1 VPDPSPPNNRNRRVA
16 VFTGSFDPP
25 TVYHRKVAQLI
36 RERGFEEVIVRPTA
50 PRGANPDGE
59 HAAPVHRAVMA
70 DLAFRDVS
78 GVTVDLDDLD
88 EGTSLSDDQ
97 FDRHYATRGEVW
109 HVVSSEFV
117 AGGRAGTS
125 VIQTR
130 WENGRTLWQSGRFL
144 VLHSTASPPEQVDLP
159 LTSELVAI
167 DDHFPTADI
176 RLRVFEGGSARPH
189 VADGVDDYIRRYR
202 LFSGTPSPRE
212 TRITLDEP
220 RLMVVADEH
229 NPAARELAARFKPLE
244 TPEPN
249 LILVLGG
256 DGSMLAAIRAHW
268 RKRIPFLGLNAGT
281 LGFLMNEEL
290 PARLAGT
297 ELVVYR
303 MPMLRVDTTAPDGRV
318 TRGLAYSDAWVERDS
333 GQAAWL
339 RIDVDGRTQVPKVVG
354 DGLLVA
360 TPSGSSAYARAMGAT
375 PVPLT
380 APVLTLAGSNVFR
393 PRFWKPVALPE
404 TTTVRITN
412 VDDRNKRP
420 VRAFLDG
427 HLAGP
432 VSAMEVRVSSVAAVE
447 LAFTPQFDL
456 SERLLRS
463 LFPPEEE

>member
-1 VPDPSPPNNRNRRVA
+1 VPESPRDRRVA

-25 TVYHRKVAQLI
+25 TNYHRKVAQILLA
-36 RERGFEEVIVRPTA
+36 RGFHEVIVRPTA
-50 PRGANPDGE
+50 PRAESPDGE

-70 DLAFRDVS
+70 DLAFRDLP
-78 GVTVDLDDLD
+78 GVRVDLDDLD
-88 EGTSLSDDQ
+88 GGEPLSDYR
-97 FDRHYATRGEVW
+97 FDTVYADRGAVW
-109 HVVSSEFV
+109 HVVSADFIV
-117 AGGRAGTS
+117 GGRGGTS
-125 VIQTR
+125 AIQTR
-130 WENGRTLWQSGRFL
+130 WENGADLWRTGRFI
-144 VLHSTASPPEQVDLP
+144 VLHPTHAPPGPADLPSTA
-159 LTSELVAI
+159 ELIAI
-167 DDHFPTADI
+167 DDHMPTADI
-176 RLRVFEGGSARPH
+176 RRRVFDGGEARPD
-189 VADGVDDYIRRYR
+189 VPDGVDAYIRRYR
-202 LFSGTPSPRE
+202 LFSGIPSPRE
-212 TRITLDEP
+212 TRITLAEA
-220 RLMVVADEH
+220 RLAIIADEQ
-229 NPAARELAARFKPLE
+229 NPRARELAARFRPLE
-244 TPEPN
+244 SPTPN

-256 DGSMLAAIRAHW
+256 DGSMLAAIRQHW
-268 RKRIPFLGLNAGT
+268 RRRLPFLGLNAGT

-290 PARLAGT
+290 PDNLANT

-303 MPMLRVDTTAPDGRV
+303 MPMLRVETTAPDGRI
-318 TRGLAYSDAWVERDS
+318 TRGLAYGDAWVERDS
-333 GQAAWL
+333 GQASWL

-412 VDDRNKRP
+412 LDERGKRP

-432 VSAMEVRVSSVAAVE
+432 VTAMEVRIRSVAAVE
-447 LAFTPQFDL
+447 LAFTPRFDL

-463 LFPPEEE
+463 LFPPEEG

>member
-1 VPDPSPPNNRNRRVA
+1 MPEPIPERKRRIA

-25 TVYHRKVAQLI
+25 TNFHRRVVQLVLD
-36 RERGFEEVIVRPTA
+36 RGFDEVVVRPTA
-50 PRGANPDGE
+50 AREAPANGE

-70 DLAFRDVS
+70 DLAFRDLP
-78 GVTVDLDDLD
+78 GATVDLDDLD
-88 EGTSLSDDQ
+88 CGTALADDR
-97 FDRHYATRGEVW
+97 FDEHYAGRGEIW
-109 HVVSSEFV
+109 HIVSSDFV
-117 AGGRAGTS
+117 AGGRSGAS
-125 VIQTR
+125 AIQTR
-130 WENGRTLWQSGRFL
+130 WQNGAALWKSGRFI
-144 VLHSTASPPEQVDLP
+144 VLHPTTVPPDPRDLP
-159 LTSELVAI
+159 PASELVPI
-167 DDHFPTADI
+167 DDHMPTADL
-176 RLRVFEGGSARPH
+176 RLRVFEGGTARPH
-189 VADGVDDYIRRYR
+189 VTAGVDEYIRRYR

-212 TRITLDEP
+212 TRITLDSP
-220 RLMVVADEH
+220 RLLIVHDEH
-229 NPAARELAARFKPLE
+229 NPTARKLAGRFRALE
-244 TPEPN
+244 SRDPN

-256 DGSMLAAIRAHW
+256 DGTMLATIRREW
-268 RKRIPFLGLNAGT
+268 RRRVPFLGLNAGT

-290 PARLAGT
+290 PDLLAGI
-297 ELVVYR
+297 ELVIYR
-303 MPMLRVDTTAPDGRV
+303 MPMLRVDTTAPDGTV

-333 GQAAWL
+333 GQASWL
-339 RIDVDGRTQVPKVVG
+339 KIDVDGRTQVPKVVG

-412 VDDRNKRP
+412 IDERNKRP

-432 VSAMEVRVSSVAAVE
+432 VTAMEVSISSVAAVE
-447 LAFTPQFDL
+447 LAFTPRFDL

-463 LFPPEEE
+463 LFPPED

>member
-1 VPDPSPPNNRNRRVA
+1 VPEPVPERKRRVA

-25 TVYHRKVAQLI
+25 TNYHRRVVQLVLD
-36 RERGFEEVIVRPTA
+36 RGFDEVVVRPTA
-50 PRGANPDGE
+50 ARETPSDGE

-70 DLAFRDVS
+70 DLAF
-78 GVTVDLDDLD
+78 GGLPKVTVDLDDLD
-88 EGTSLSDDQ
+88 CGIPLSDHR
-97 FDRHYATRGEVW
+97 FDEHFGGRGEVW
-109 HVVSSEFV
+109 HIVSSDFV
-117 AGGRAGTS
+117 AGGKAGTS
-125 VIQTR
+125 AIQTR
-130 WENGRTLWQSGRFL
+130 WENGAALWARSRFV
-144 VLHSTASPPEQVDLP
+144 VLHPTTAPPDSADLP
-159 LTSELVAI
+159 PRSELIAA
-167 DDHFPTADI
+167 DDHMPTADL
-176 RLRVFEGGSARPH
+176 RLRVFEGGTARPD
-189 VADGVDDYIRRYR
+189 VAEAVDEYIHRYR

-212 TRITLDEP
+212 TRITLDSP
-220 RLMVVADEH
+220 RLCIVHDEH
-229 NPAARELAARFKPLE
+229 NPTARKLAARFRPLE
-244 TPEPN
+244 SQNPN

-256 DGSMLAAIRAHW
+256 DGTMLATIRREW
-268 RKRIPFLGLNAGT
+268 RRRVPFLGLNAGT

-290 PARLAGT
+290 PDSLAGI
-297 ELVVYR
+297 ELVIYR
-303 MPMLRVDTTAPDGRV
+303 MPMLRVDTTAPDGTV

-333 GQAAWL
+333 GQASWL

-404 TTTVRITN
+404 TATVRITN
-412 VDDRNKRP
+412 IDERNKRP

-432 VSAMEVRVSSVAAVE
+432 VSAMEVSISSVAAVE